1 MRGALYERG
10 YSRQA
15 SVYFVRVGQMMGM
28 LVYREEIL
36 SLEEEQIKFVVT
48 LMFERIKTLG
58 NKIYEQ

>member
-1 MRGALYERG
+1 
-10 YSRQA
+10 
-15 SVYFVRVGQMMGM
+15 MMGM

>member
-1 MRGALYERG
+1 
-10 YSRQA
+10 
-15 SVYFVRVGQMMGM
+15 VYFVRVGQMMGM